1 MSELAPTQH
10 TETDAPPP
18 PQTEADIIDFP
29 TPPDESKRIGLDY
42 AREAADLENVHQE
55 IMAEARADVARALFQ
70 KSPLLDQYRAKLAD
84 AVLSHKIND
93 AKAGEFYDTHYR
105 NRRTPQRP
113 QEDPQSVA

>member
-10 TETDAPPP
+10 IETDAP

-29 TPPDESKRIGLDY
+29 TTPDDSKRFGLDY
-42 AREAADLENVHQE
+42 AREAADDENVHQE
-55 IMAEARADVARALFQ
+55 MMAEARADVARALLQ
-70 KSPLLDQYRAKLAD
+70 NSPLLDQYRAKLAD

-93 AKAGEFYDTHYR
+93 AKAGEFYNTHYR
-105 NRRTPQRP
+105 NTKTTQKP